1 MNFSRFSNEISLIN
15 ICGSFYLLY
24 CKKMLGELSNS
35 FLICLPSISPGLEFF
50 TGSENDPFLSIE
62 I

>member
-1 MNFSRFSNEISLIN
+1 
-15 ICGSFYLLY
+15 
-24 CKKMLGELSNS
+24 MLGELSNS

-62 I
+62 IWKVENLILYYTI